1 MAGLLIVGAIPA
13 AMVGLVKTA
22 GGLIT
27 LRFFIGVL
35 GATFVPCQFWATQMF
50 SPKVLG
56 TANALAGGWGNMGG
70 GITYLIMPPIYNGI
84 YSHIP
89 NSTAWKVV
97 YVIPAGLCIMVS
109 LIDLFFTDD
118 CPEGKWH
125 SGGSQG
131 QGTSIQD
138 HIETPVKNDEEKLP
152 HVSELEIVEHDN
164 EDYSSISSI
173 NSHKGIVTSLV
184 VFINTLCRP
193 AVLILLVQYA
203 CCFGL
208 ELSVDNIIAA
218 LFHSRFNLGLTVS
231 SYIGSVFGLLNLF
244 SRLSG
249 GLFADY
255 LFRKWKIPGRILAQM
270 IIITLEGCFLIG
282 FSYSLGRLESSV
294 AIMVLF
300 SFCVQAACGSTFSL
314 APFVDPANSGTV
326 MGIVGAGGSLG
337 GLCFNFLFKSY
348 ATDYRSSFLI
358 LGCIALVAGILGSLL
373 LQPKALMV
381 DSCKPATL
389 PDTPRS

>member
-1 MAGLLIVGAIPA
+1 
-13 AMVGLVKTA
+13 
-22 GGLIT
+22 
-27 LRFFIGVL
+27 
-35 GATFVPCQFWATQMF
+35 
-50 SPKVLG
+50 
-56 TANALAGGWGNMGG
+56 
-70 GITYLIMPPIYNGI
+70 
-84 YSHIP
+84 
-89 NSTAWKVV
+89 
-97 YVIPAGLCIMVS
+97 MVS

-118 CPEGKWH
+118 CPQGKWH

-131 QGTSIQD
+131 QGPSIQD
-138 HIETPVKNDEEKLP
+138 HIETPAKNDEEKLP

-173 NSHKGIVTSLV
+173 NSHKGVVTSLV
-184 VFINTLCRP
+184 VFIKTLCRP

-282 FSYSLGRLESSV
+282 FSFSLGRLESSV
-294 AIMVLF
+294 AMMVLF

-326 MGIVGAGGSLG
+326 MGIVGAGGK
-337 GLCFNFLFKSY
+337 C
-348 ATDYRSSFLI
+348 
-358 LGCIALVAGILGSLL
+358 
-373 LQPKALMV
+373 
-381 DSCKPATL
+381 
-389 PDTPRS
+389 